1 MIEISKRGNYVSQGL
16 YIPKAEAV
24 NNADAG
30 QKVGCVESVV
40 FSENG
45 EEERG
50 RVVEHAEVDKNDDD
64 EQEEDNI
71 EKVAAPD
78 FTEAQAEKIRL
89 DDQDEN
95 VRLLVASIE
104 CATLKNNE
112 LEEKFAELRRR
123 SCANRDR

>member
-1 MIEISKRGNYVSQGL
+1 M
-16 YIPKAEAV
+16 
-24 NNADAG
+24 NNANAG
-30 QKVGCVESVV
+30 QKVGCVESDV
-40 FSENG
+40 FSE
-45 EEERG
+45 ECKEERG
-50 RVVEHAEVDKNDDD
+50 QVEEHAEVDKNDDDD

-71 EKVAAPD
+71 EKAAVPD
-78 FTEAQAEKIRL
+78 FTEAQAEKIRF
-89 DDQDEN
+89 DDKDEN